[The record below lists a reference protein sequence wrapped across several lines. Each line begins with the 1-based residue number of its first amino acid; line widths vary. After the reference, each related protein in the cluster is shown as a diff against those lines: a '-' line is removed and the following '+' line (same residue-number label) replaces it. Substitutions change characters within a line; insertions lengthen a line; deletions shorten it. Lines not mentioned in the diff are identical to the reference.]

1 LNGTHHRLVHIILIA
16 EKGYTCHKNTE
27 ALLFSMKD
35 VGLNLNADESTCVFM
50 SCEANVEQIYKAKI
64 ANQSIETVENFK
76 CSGVKL

>member
-1 LNGTHHRLVHIILIA
+1 
-16 EKGYTCHKNTE
+16 
-27 ALLFSMKD
+27 MKD

-76 CSGVKL
+76 CSGVKLWNKNLLWEGIKNI